1 MSLNTNDKNKNADE
15 DEEVILETREDLT
28 FFLKN
33 TPYDYVILKFYADW
47 CKPCKTIAPFVERLI
62 DEKTNKFESQG
73 VKNKFIFVSVDVDEC
88 FDLYAFLK
96 RQKMI
101 NGIPAIFLYS
111 KKIYKQ
117 NDEKQ
122 MYIPQG
128 SISGTNESE
137 ISKVLDFII

>member
-1 MSLNTNDKNKNADE
+1 MS
-15 DEEVILETREDLT
+15 DEETEEIILETREDLT

-33 TPYDYVILKFYADW
+33 TPYEFVILKFYADW
-47 CKPCKTIAPFVERLI
+47 CKPCKQITPFVEKI
-62 DEKTNKFESQG
+62 MNEKAKKFESRG

-88 FDLYAFLK
+88 FDLYAFMK
-96 RQKMI
+96 KQKMI
-101 NGIPAIFLYS
+101 NGIPALFLYS

-122 MYIPQG
+122 MYIPQA
-128 SISGTNESE
+128 SISGTDETK

>member
-1 MSLNTNDKNKNADE
+1 MALNANDKNT

-33 TPYDYVILKFYADW
+33 TPYEYVILKFYADW
-47 CKPCKTIAPFVERLI
+47 CKPCKKITPFVERLI

-117 NDEKQ
+117 NDEKK

>member
-1 MSLNTNDKNKNADE
+1 MATQDDA
-15 DEEVILETREDLT
+15 EEIILETRDDLT

-33 TPYDYVILKFYADW
+33 TPYDFVILKFYADW
-47 CKPCKTIAPFVERLI
+47 CKPCKKITPFVDKLVS
-62 DEKTNKFESQG
+62 EKTNKFSSQG

-96 RQKMI
+96 RQKMLS
-101 NGIPAIFLYS
+101 GIPAIFLYS
-111 KKIYKQ
+111 KKVYKANEENQ
-117 NDEKQ
+117 L
-122 MYIPQG
+122 YIPQA